1 MGSTKI
7 HGMIFASLF
16 HFSFPSSRIF
26 ICLSSLHCS
35 YRLLLQQNKQGIT
48 TLSSW
53 HSWQRQVLFSVSFAS
68 LEWEDTTTDYHP
80 VSHYEWNSDWGTRE
94 GRDRT
99 VDKMTTTTTGVWSQ
113 RERERERE
121 MMVMTMTLTTLF
133 KRYFSRY
140 FMQFYSIEM
149 TLRPQV
155 HCFCFCL
162 SFTVV
167 FSGLI
172 ITRSMTV
179 WCFMNLLEVRIKMR
193 VEHALNIKE

>member
-16 HFSFPSSRIF
+16 DFSFPSSRIF

-80 VSHYEWNSDWGTRE
+80 VSHYEWNSNWGTRE

-99 VDKMTTTTTGVWSQ
+99 VDKTTTTTTRDWSQ
-113 RERERERE
+113 RERWWSWRWLLRLCLKG
-121 MMVMTMTLTTLF
+121 TFQGTSCNFTQF
-133 KRYFSRY
+133 KWLSGLRFTASVPVSRL
-140 FMQFYSIEM
+140 Q
-149 TLRPQV
+149 
-155 HCFCFCL
+155 L
-162 SFTVV
+162 SFRV
-167 FSGLI
+167 SSSPG
-172 ITRSMTV
+172 V
-179 WCFMNLLEVRIKMR
+179 WQFDASWICLR
-193 VEHALNIKE
+193 